1 MKKFVSSIIILLA
14 CCASM
19 VSCGDKKTLLFNGK
33 NLDGWSFVL
42 APDSEVPASEV
53 FGVKDGVITI
63 TGQPFGY
70 MYTDKSYGDYQLH
83 VEWRWVEEAA
93 NSGLFLNTRPGSEL
107 WPYCAEVNFQAG
119 RAGDMISSGGSAFE
133 ELKES
138 GGRFKPSPVQ
148 GSAENP
154 AGEWNF
160 ADVVNDGGHITATIN
175 GVLKN
180 EATMIDCTEGRIALQ
195 SEGGP
200 LEIRNL
206 YIIPLK
212 KK

>member
-1 MKKFVSSIIILLA
+1 MKKFVFSLA
-14 CCASM
+14 ALMVCAACL
-19 VSCGDKKTLLFNGK
+19 VSCGSRKTMLFNGK
-33 NLDGWSFVL
+33 DLSGWSFVL
-42 APDSEVPASEV
+42 APDSSVPATDV

-63 TGQPFGY
+63 SGQPFGF

-83 VEWRWVEEAA
+83 VEWRWVGEPA
-93 NSGLFLNTRPGSEL
+93 NSGLFLNTRPDNEL

-133 ELKES
+133 ELKEA
-138 GGRFKPSPVQ
+138 GGRFKPSPVKE
-148 GSAENP
+148 SAEKP
-154 AGEWNF
+154 AGEWNI
-160 ADVVNDGGHITATIN
+160 ADVINDGGHITATIN

-200 LEIRNL
+200 LEIRNI
-206 YIIPLK
+206 YITPLK
-212 KK
+212 R

>member
-53 FGVKDGVITI
+53 FGV
-63 TGQPFGY
+63 
-70 MYTDKSYGDYQLH
+70 
-83 VEWRWVEEAA
+83 
-93 NSGLFLNTRPGSEL
+93 
-107 WPYCAEVNFQAG
+107 
-119 RAGDMISSGGSAFE
+119 
-133 ELKES
+133 
-138 GGRFKPSPVQ
+138 
-148 GSAENP
+148 
-154 AGEWNF
+154 
-160 ADVVNDGGHITATIN
+160 NDGGHITATIN

>member
-1 MKKFVSSIIILLA
+1 M
-14 CCASM
+14 
-19 VSCGDKKTLLFNGK
+19 LFNGK
-33 NLDGWSFVL
+33 DLSGWSFVL
-42 APDSEVPASEV
+42 APDSSVPATDV

-63 TGQPFGY
+63 SGQPFGF

-83 VEWRWVEEAA
+83 VEWRWVEEPA

-133 ELKES
+133 ELKEA
-138 GGRFKPSPVQ
+138 GGRFKPSPVKE
-148 GSAENP
+148 SAEKP
-154 AGEWNF
+154 AGEWNV
-160 ADVVNDGGHITATIN
+160 ADVINDGGHITATIN

-200 LEIRNL
+200 LEVRNL

-212 KK
+212 K